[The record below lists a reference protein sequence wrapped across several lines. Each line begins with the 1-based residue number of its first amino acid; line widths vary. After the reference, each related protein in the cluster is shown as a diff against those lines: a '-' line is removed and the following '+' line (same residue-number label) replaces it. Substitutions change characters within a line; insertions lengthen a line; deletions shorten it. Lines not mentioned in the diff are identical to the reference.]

1 MLDGEIIIKSQIDLE
16 FLNEAEKEIYEILL
30 KQHLSFSDRWYSNK
44 FLRGTSSV
52 VRLFGLVV
60 SLSSFA
66 FCVYVIV
73 MTPSWCPA
81 WESIGF
87 YTLAFL
93 VLALVFYFLPSFET
107 AIQQWGRNYA
117 PKSCRKIANMCV
129 REARK
134 HVPYMA
140 EYNIK
145 DNKIT
150 YHRVKNDNS
159 KPAWSRKLKGVAIH
173 GRLAT
178 VLFRKFTSF
187 SPKMIIL
194 HNDYVPI
201 QYVLNSASIE
211 SKVMG

>member
-1 MLDGEIIIKSQIDLE
+1 MQDDEIIIKSQIDSE

-30 KQHLSFSDRWYSNK
+30 RQHLSFSDHWYSNK
-44 FLRGTSSV
+44 LVKSTGSFL
-52 VRLFGLVV
+52 RLFGLFV
-60 SLSSFA
+60 SFSGFA

-81 WESIGF
+81 WDSIGF
-87 YTLAFL
+87 YTFAFL
-93 VLALVFYFLPSFET
+93 ALGLLFYFLPMIEK
-107 AIQQWGRNYA
+107 AIQKWGREYA
-117 PKSCRKIANMCV
+117 PRNCRKIAERCV

-134 HVPYMA
+134 QAPYTA
-140 EYNIK
+140 RYNIK
-145 DNKIT
+145 DNRIT
-150 YHRVKNDNS
+150 YYRMKDDDPE
-159 KPAWSRKLKGVAIH
+159 PAWTRKLRGVAIH

-194 HNDYVPI
+194 HSDYVPI

-211 SKVMG
+211 SKVM